1 MWLARVLIL
10 ASFLLSFSLSASGW
24 FEQFP
29 VGALF
34 AFGTFAIA
42 SGYLILHWLS
52 ERFRLFVQARNLK
65 RLTQSQ
71 AFRFFGTLA
80 LVKAWQH
87 TLPLAFAVPTGIADL
102 IIAIGSFFIAPL
114 VPDRGPVPKAFFIWH
129 FAGLATLAMSAALAI
144 LTSSPR
150 FGLIDGGVT
159 SQAMTAFPVSI
170 VPTFIGPMV
179 TIFHLL
185 ALDAARH
192 RNRHYG
198 LSGRM

>member
-1 MWLARVLIL
+1 MRIARLLIL
-10 ASFLLSFSLSASGW
+10 ASCLLSVSLSASGW

-29 VGALF
+29 VDALF

-52 ERFRLFVQARNLK
+52 ERFRLFARARNLK

-71 AFRFFGTLA
+71 ALRFFGTLA
-80 LVKAWQH
+80 LVKAYQH
-87 TLPLAFAVPTGIADL
+87 TLPVAFAVPTGIADL
-102 IIAIGSFFIAPL
+102 IIVTGSLIIARAL
-114 VPDRGPVPKAFFIWH
+114 PDTGPVPKAFVVWH
-129 FAGLATLAMSAALAI
+129 CAGLATLAMSAILAI

-159 SQAMTAFPVSI
+159 SQAMTSFPVSI

-185 ALDAARH
+185 ALDSARH
-192 RNRHYG
+192 RNRYYG
-198 LSGRM
+198 AS

>member
-1 MWLARVLIL
+1 MRIARLLIL
-10 ASFLLSFSLSASGW
+10 GAFLLSVSLSASGW
-24 FEQFP
+24 FEQFS
-29 VGALF
+29 VDALF

-42 SGYLILHWLS
+42 SGYLILHRLS
-52 ERFRLFVQARNLK
+52 QRFRLFVQARNLK

-80 LVKAWQH
+80 LVKAYQH

-102 IIAIGSFFIAPL
+102 IIAIGSFFIARI
-114 VPDRGPVPKAFFIWH
+114 VPDRGRVPKAFFVWH
-129 FAGLATLAMSAALAI
+129 FAGLATLAMSAVLAI

-150 FGLIDGGVT
+150 FGLVDAGLT
-159 SQAMTAFPVSI
+159 SQAMTSFPVSI

-198 LSGRM
+198 VSGRM

>member
-1 MWLARVLIL
+1 MRIARLLIL
-10 ASFLLSFSLSASGW
+10 ASCLLSVGLSASGW

-52 ERFRLFVQARNLK
+52 KRFRLFVQAGNLK
-65 RLTQSQ
+65 HLTQSQ

-87 TLPLAFAVPTGIADL
+87 TLPFAFAVPTGIADL
-102 IIAIGSFFIAPL
+102 IIAIGSFFIARI

-129 FAGLATLAMSAALAI
+129 FVGLATLGMSATLAI

-150 FGLIDGGVT
+150 FGLVEDGVT
-159 SQAMTAFPVSI
+159 SQAMTSFPVSI

-192 RNRHYG
+192 RNR
-198 LSGRM
+198 L